1 MQFLRWLGKSLVR
14 QILCAMLLGILI
26 GYILLKAEMPQSAEY
41 FQILGEFFTKALRA
55 VAPILVFVLITHA
68 ISRHQQGQARGL
80 KTIIALYVAGTFA
93 AAVAVV
99 ASTWFPTTLYLSG
112 NPEAVTAPGS
122 LKEVL
127 TALLFKITDNP
138 ISAAANG
145 NYIGILAWS
154 MLAGIALRH
163 AHANTKTVLDD
174 AARVIHYIV
183 SLVIRIAPY
192 GVFGLVT
199 ATVATT
205 GFSTFHTYARLIAVL
220 LGSMAVVAL
229 IVNPLLTWGILRQ
242 NPYPLVWRC
251 LSQSGIPAFFTRSS
265 AANIPINLDLCEALH
280 IREET
285 YSISIPLGA
294 NINMAGA
301 AITIAVLSLAAAHTM
316 QVPVHPLNALLL
328 CFLATLGAAGAS
340 GVPGGSLM
348 LIPMACSLLGIDGDT
363 AAQVIAIGVLIGVV
377 QDSAETALNSS
388 SDVLFTAAAD
398 LADQRK
404 MARTAA
410 PSQS

>member
-14 QILCAMLLGILI
+14 QILFAMLLGILI
-26 GYILLKAEMPQSAEY
+26 GYTMLKSNTPQAAEY

-80 KTIIALYVAGTFA
+80 KTIIALYVVGTFLA

-99 ASTWFPTTLYLSG
+99 ASTWYPTALQLSG

-127 TALLFKITDNP
+127 VTLLFKITDNP
-138 ISAAANG
+138 VNAAANG
-145 NYIGILAWS
+145 NYIGILTWS
-154 MLAGIALRH
+154 ILAGIVMRH
-163 AHANTKTVLDD
+163 ASDVSKTVLDD
-174 AARVIHYIV
+174 AARVIHYVV

-205 GFSTFHTYARLIAVL
+205 GFETFHTYARLIAVL

-229 IVNPLLTWGILRQ
+229 VVNPLLVWAILRK

-251 LSQSGIPAFFTRSS
+251 LTQSGIPAFFTRSS
-265 AANIPINLDLCEALH
+265 AANIPINLDLCEALRV
-280 IREET
+280 REET

-294 NINMAGA
+294 TINMAGA

-316 QVPVHPLNALLL
+316 HIDVHPMNALLL

-363 AAQVIAIGVLIGVV
+363 SAQVIAIGVLIGVI

-398 LADQRK
+398 FADQRK
-404 MARTAA
+404 SAPAA
-410 PSQS
+410 